1 MPGDPPTRAD
11 LLGDWVARRLVDR
24 LERDERLAESD
35 SGVGLGWALI
45 NFRVHRARARVYYT
59 HVIDLGW
66 LLIAVMTGSVFLC
79 ALPLL
84 IVTVAC
90 LRLEWENMS
99 EELAEKITPPLLR
112 VVSRLV
118 TGFYILSFLCLLLTA
133 YAWREMVG
141 IATYAFVIMCL
152 VGALM
157 SAIEWRCRRSEGE
170 RGFGK
175 R

>member
-1 MPGDPPTRAD
+1 
-11 LLGDWVARRLVDR
+11 
-24 LERDERLAESD
+24 
-35 SGVGLGWALI
+35 
-45 NFRVHRARARVYYT
+45 
-59 HVIDLGW
+59 
-66 LLIAVMTGSVFLC
+66 
-79 ALPLL
+79 
-84 IVTVAC
+84 
-90 LRLEWENMS
+90 MS

-112 VVSRLV
+112 VSRLV